1 MWITPFKSAGRKAGD
16 SSLVIEGLIDCPVL
30 ETLGNNS
37 VSGINP
43 QPQLAYGTPLW
54 FKTIRNGRSVAQP
67 SKDVVAFARD
77 FLNKTVFTD
86 ALFSMSN
93 PT

>member
-1 MWITPFKSAGRKAGD
+1 
-16 SSLVIEGLIDCPVL
+16 
-30 ETLGNNS
+30 
-37 VSGINP
+37 
-43 QPQLAYGTPLW
+43 
-54 FKTIRNGRSVAQP
+54 VAQP